1 MESAKEA
8 KQIILQDNESAR
20 VDIMKLDLCSVKSV
34 RSFVENF
41 LALDLP
47 LNILMY
53 VHHPLLF
60 ILTVFYQLTNT
71 KAEVIIKTVS
81 NSYHGVDTLVYSK

>member
-8 KQIILQDNESAR
+8 KQLILEDNESAR
-20 VDIMKLDLCSVKSV
+20 VDTMMLDLCSIKSV

-53 VHHPLLF
+53 VDQPHSLK
-60 ILTVFYQLTNT
+60 LTHI
-71 KAEVIIKTVS
+71 AI
-81 NSYHGVDTLVYSK
+81 